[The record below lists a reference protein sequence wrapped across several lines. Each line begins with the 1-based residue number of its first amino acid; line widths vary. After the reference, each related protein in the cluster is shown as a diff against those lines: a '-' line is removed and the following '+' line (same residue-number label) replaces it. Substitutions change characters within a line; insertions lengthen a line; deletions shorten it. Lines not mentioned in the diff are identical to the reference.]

1 MPEIEQQTLLQ
12 LIHVFELHGLRQWH
26 ESIFHE
32 LMELASPEILAN
44 WTTEVDYSDYYKEV

>member
-32 LMELASPEILAN
+32 LVDL
-44 WTTEVDYSDYYKEV
+44 TERKEGECLKKMK